1 MPLSLPLILYINPIS
16 YFQHIEQ
23 GCPMYFNS
31 TDYICSGGYHPVMG
45 TFRGDIASLLI
56 HFINIFFINKNTPLK
71 SFDSSEVFIIYRLF
85 LTVS

>member
-31 TDYICSGGYHPVMG
+31 TDYISSGGYHPVMG

-56 HFINIFFINKNTPLK
+56 HFYQYIFHK
-71 SFDSSEVFIIYRLF
+71 S
-85 LTVS
+85 